1 MVVQVV
7 VLSAN
12 GESRQSRMTT
22 APAAET
28 VAKLLRKTKK
38 PEVVGIYAFEEL
50 QLTVWGWKEGK
61 AGSENKHELPPPIDA
76 VLLFGDA
83 VVSAADADG
92 APQDLTVDE
101 WETFYEEAFKGFEET
116 ESAADEEEDAEEA
129 EAEEEV
135 EEEPAEEADAAVEE
149 EGASEADEEEAE
161 EEDEEDEVEEEEAE
175 EEEDADEDCYDDGD
189 DAGGGGKR
197 RAPRRRAIA
206 APEYRRMEMGLRSR
220 VKLPAPPGKRA
231 PRWQTAPEL
240 TEEVYAL

>member
-12 GESRQSRMTT
+12 GESRQSRMTL
-22 APAAET
+22 APSPET

-38 PEVVGIYAFEEL
+38 PEAVGVYAHEEL

-61 AGSENKHELPPPIDA
+61 AGTENKHELPPPIDE

-92 APQDLTVDE
+92 APQDLTVED
-101 WETFYEEAFKGFEET
+101 WETFYEAAFEGFEET
-116 ESAADEEEDAEEA
+116 GSTDSDAES
-129 EAEEEV
+129 EAEEEA
-135 EEEPAEEADAAVEE
+135 EEEPAEEADAVAEAEGDAEE
-149 EGASEADEEEAE
+149 SGDDEEEEEEDDAE
-161 EEDEEDEVEEEEAE
+161 EEEVAEEE

-189 DAGGGGKR
+189 DAGGGSKR

-220 VKLPAPPGKRA
+220 VKIPAPVGKRA

-240 TEEVYAL
+240 TAEVYVL

>member
-12 GESRQSRMTT
+12 GESRQSRMTL
-22 APAAET
+22 APSPET

-38 PEVVGIYAFEEL
+38 PEPVGVYAHEEL

-61 AGSENKHELPPPIDA
+61 AGTENKHELPPPIDKE
-76 VLLFGDA
+76 LLFGDA
-83 VVSAADADG
+83 VVSAVDADG
-92 APQDLTVDE
+92 APQDFTVSD
-101 WETFYEEAFKGFEET
+101 WETFYEAAFEGFEDT
-116 ESAADEEEDAEEA
+116 ESTDDEEEEESEAESEEADAEA
-129 EAEEEV
+129 EV
-135 EEEPAEEADAAVEE
+135 EEEAT
-149 EGASEADEEEAE
+149 EADEEEEESAAE
-161 EEDEEDEVEEEEAE
+161 EEDDDEVEEEEE

-220 VKLPAPPGKRA
+220 VKLPAPLGKRA

-240 TEEVYAL
+240 AEESYAL

>member
-7 VLSAN
+7 VLSTN
-12 GESRQSRMTT
+12 GEHRQSRMTA

-38 PEVVGIYAFEEL
+38 PEAVGVYAFEEL

-61 AGSENKHELPPPIDA
+61 AGTENKHELPPPIDE

-83 VVSAADADG
+83 VVSAVDADG

-116 ESAADEEEDAEEA
+116 ASTADDSESEG
-129 EAEEEV
+129 EEEV
-135 EEEPAEEADAAVEE
+135 EEETADEAVEE
-149 EGASEADEEEAE
+149 EDGSAEEEDEAE
-161 EEDEEDEVEEEEAE
+161 EEDDDGSADEAEEE

-197 RAPRRRAIA
+197 RAPRRRAVA

-240 TEEVYAL
+240 TEEAYAL

>member
-12 GESRQSRMTT
+12 GECRQSRMTA

-38 PEVVGIYAFEEL
+38 PEVVGVYAYEEL

-61 AGSENKHELPPPIDA
+61 AGTENKHELPPPIDE

-92 APQDLTVDE
+92 APQDLAVDE
-101 WETFYEEAFKGFEET
+101 WETFYEEAFKGFEDTASSDEEEDEAEEGEEAEVAEEADVEEET
-116 ESAADEEEDAEEA
+116 AGSESEGGSAEEDADEEEEE
-129 EAEEEV
+129 
-135 EEEPAEEADAAVEE
+135 
-149 EGASEADEEEAE
+149 
-161 EEDEEDEVEEEEAE
+161 E

-197 RAPRRRAIA
+197 RAPRRRAVA

-240 TEEVYAL
+240 TEEAYTL

>member
-1 MVVQVV
+1 
-7 VLSAN
+7 
-12 GESRQSRMTT
+12 MTA
-22 APAAET
+22 APSVET

-38 PEVVGIYAFEEL
+38 PEVVGVYAYEEL

-61 AGSENKHELPPPIDA
+61 AGTENKHELPPPIDE

-92 APQDLTVDE
+92 APQDLTTDE
-101 WETFYEEAFKGFEET
+101 WEAFYEEAFKGFEET
-116 ESAADEEEDAEEA
+116 ESADGEDSDA
-129 EAEEEV
+129 EAEEVEGEEAEGDEV
-135 EEEPAEEADAAVEE
+135 AGDEEETAT
-149 EGASEADEEEAE
+149 EGDGDCDGSADEEDDE
-161 EEDEEDEVEEEEAE
+161 EEE

-197 RAPRRRAIA
+197 RAPRRRAVA

-240 TEEVYAL
+240 TEEAYTL

>member
-1 MVVQVV
+1 
-7 VLSAN
+7 
-12 GESRQSRMTT
+12 MTA
-22 APAAET
+22 APAVET

-38 PEVVGIYAFEEL
+38 PEVVGVYAYEEL

-61 AGSENKHELPPPIDA
+61 AGTENKHELPPPIDE

-101 WETFYEEAFKGFEET
+101 WETFYEEAFKGFEDT
-116 ESAADEEEDAEEA
+116 ESSDEGDDEEESEEVEGEDAA
-129 EAEEEV
+129 EAEV
-135 EEEPAEEADAAVEE
+135 EEETAGSESEGGSANEEDEDGEE
-149 EGASEADEEEAE
+149 EEEEE
-161 EEDEEDEVEEEEAE
+161 EEDE
-175 EEEDADEDCYDDGD
+175 DEDCYDDGD

-197 RAPRRRAIA
+197 RAPRRRAVA

-240 TEEVYAL
+240 TEEAYTL

>member
-12 GESRQSRMTT
+12 GECRQSRMTA

-38 PEVVGIYAFEEL
+38 PEVVGVYAFEEL

-61 AGSENKHELPPPIDA
+61 AGTENKHELPPPIDG

-92 APQDLTVDE
+92 EPQDLTVDE

-116 ESAADEEEDAEEA
+116 ASDEGSESADDAD
-129 EAEEEV
+129 AEEEV

-149 EGASEADEEEAE
+149 EGGDEESATEEDDAE
-161 EEDEEDEVEEEEAE
+161 EEDEDEAEEEAE

>member
-12 GESRQSRMTT
+12 GEYRQSRMTA
-22 APAAET
+22 APATET

-38 PEVVGIYAFEEL
+38 PDVAGVYAFEEL

-61 AGSENKHELPPPIDA
+61 AGTENKHELPPPIDEA
-76 VLLFGDA
+76 LLFGDA

-101 WETFYEEAFKGFEET
+101 WETFIEEANKGFEET
-116 ESAADEEEDAEEA
+116 ASADEDEEA
-129 EAEEEV
+129 EEEVEEEV

-149 EGASEADEEEAE
+149 EGGDDDEEAPE
-161 EEDEEDEVEEEEAE
+161 EEDEEDVEDDAEEE

-189 DAGGGGKR
+189 EAGGGGKR

-240 TEEVYAL
+240 TEEAYAL

>member
-1 MVVQVV
+1 
-7 VLSAN
+7 
-12 GESRQSRMTT
+12 MTA
-22 APAAET
+22 APSVET

-38 PEVVGIYAFEEL
+38 PEVVGVYAYEEL

-61 AGSENKHELPPPIDA
+61 AGTENKHELPPPIDE

-92 APQDLTVDE
+92 APQDLTTDE

-116 ESAADEEEDAEEA
+116 ESADGEDSEAEEGEEVEGEEAEGDEVAGDEEETATEGDGDGDGSADEED
-129 EAEEEV
+129 
-135 EEEPAEEADAAVEE
+135 
-149 EGASEADEEEAE
+149 DEEE
-161 EEDEEDEVEEEEAE
+161 E

-197 RAPRRRAIA
+197 RAPRRRAVA

-240 TEEVYAL
+240 TEETYTL

>member
-1 MVVQVV
+1 
-7 VLSAN
+7 
-12 GESRQSRMTT
+12 MTA

-38 PEVVGIYAFEEL
+38 PEVISVYAYEEL

-61 AGSENKHELPPPIDA
+61 AGTENKHELPPPIDE
-76 VLLFGDA
+76 VLMFGDA

-92 APQDLTVDE
+92 APQDLAVDE
-101 WETFYEEAFKGFEET
+101 WETFYEEAFTGFEDT
-116 ESAADEEEDAEEA
+116 
-129 EAEEEV
+129 
-135 EEEPAEEADAAVEE
+135 
-149 EGASEADEEEAE
+149 ASSDE
-161 EEDEEDEVEEEEAE
+161 EEDEEDEGEVAEEAEAEVEVEEETAGSESEGGSANEEDDEEEEEEE

-197 RAPRRRAIA
+197 RAPRRRAVA

-240 TEEVYAL
+240 TEEAYTL